1 MNRRR
6 LIFLMHG
13 GKIDACL
20 AAAKRR
26 KGSGYGQGQ
35 TKTDCMQIRDTR
47 KRGLAMLARECRASA
62 QAYMYHS
69 VLAAAVV
76 VRTSRH
82 HAALNR

>member
-6 LIFLMHG
+6 LIILMHG

-35 TKTDCMQIRDTR
+35 TKTDYMQIRDTG
-47 KRGLAMLARECRASA
+47 KRGPSWPEIAGPVHRLTCTIQYWQLLLSSGLHDIMPR
-62 QAYMYHS
+62 
-69 VLAAAVV
+69 
-76 VRTSRH
+76 
-82 HAALNR
+82 